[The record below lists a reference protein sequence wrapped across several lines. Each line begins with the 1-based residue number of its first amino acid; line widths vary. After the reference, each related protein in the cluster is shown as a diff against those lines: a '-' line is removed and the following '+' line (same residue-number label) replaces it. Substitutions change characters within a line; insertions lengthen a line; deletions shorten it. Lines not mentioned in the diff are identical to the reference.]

1 MRQHKK
7 VIITYPT
14 IFSSARPKGKCE
26 LKMWVEQSCEWKK
39 FRVKKKFEFWVRH
52 NWWLRSIPPPP
63 LASSREVRNIAQK
76 NWLDTSTNFC
86 ENQTFHL
93 TAFYNIIWKAFD
105 WITNFKNTCCYNKR
119 GFAVPH
125 NKFQINFSNF
135 RKCKFTFLMSGQD
148 FSHPRRWCIMKEKIP
163 FILPRKI
170 LVSQF
175 LLLLSFSLLIKT
187 INFYLS
193 LPFLLSIL
201 FFCEG
206 GISGHLI
213 SELSILISRCCLFF
227 CCSHFF
233 SSHQILSISFSLLL
247 WLEREWE

>member
-1 MRQHKK
+1 
-7 VIITYPT
+7 
-14 IFSSARPKGKCE
+14 
-26 LKMWVEQSCEWKK
+26 MW
-39 FRVKKKFEFWVRH
+39 
-52 NWWLRSIPPPP
+52 
-63 LASSREVRNIAQK
+63 
-76 NWLDTSTNFC
+76 
-86 ENQTFHL
+86 NQTFHL
-93 TAFYNIIWKAFD
+93 TTFYNIIWKPFN
-105 WITNFKNTCCYNKR
+105 WIKNLKKTC
-119 GFAVPH
+119 FAVAH

-135 RKCKFTFLMSGQD
+135 RKWKFTFLMSGQD
-148 FSHPRRWCIMKEKIP
+148 FSHPRRWCIMKEKIS

-227 CCSHFF
+227 LLFI
-233 SSHQILSISFSLLL
+233 SSDSIYIVFTPLMTRAWMGVRILGGQNDDGL
-247 WLEREWE
+247 WLRRLS

>member
-1 MRQHKK
+1 
-7 VIITYPT
+7 
-14 IFSSARPKGKCE
+14 
-26 LKMWVEQSCEWKK
+26 
-39 FRVKKKFEFWVRH
+39 
-52 NWWLRSIPPPP
+52 
-63 LASSREVRNIAQK
+63 
-76 NWLDTSTNFC
+76 
-86 ENQTFHL
+86 
-93 TAFYNIIWKAFD
+93 
-105 WITNFKNTCCYNKR
+105 
-119 GFAVPH
+119 
-125 NKFQINFSNF
+125 
-135 RKCKFTFLMSGQD
+135 MSGQD
-148 FSHPRRWCIMKEKIP
+148 FSHPRRWCIMKEKIS

-170 LVSQF
+170 PVSQF

-193 LPFLLSIL
+193 VPFLLSI

-206 GISGHLI
+206 GISGHVI

>member
-1 MRQHKK
+1 
-7 VIITYPT
+7 
-14 IFSSARPKGKCE
+14 
-26 LKMWVEQSCEWKK
+26 MWVEQSWEWKK
-39 FRVKKKFEFWVRH
+39 ILSKKKFWVRH

-135 RKCKFTFLMSGQD
+135 RKWKFTFLMSGQD
-148 FSHPRRWCIMKEKIP
+148 FSHPRRWCIMKEKIS
-163 FILPRKI
+163 FILPRKN
-170 LVSQF
+170 LLSQF

-193 LPFLLSIL
+193 VPSLLSIL
-201 FFCEG
+201 FFLRRRHFRTCYIRTFNFNFSVLSLFLLFTFFFISSDSIYIVFTPLMTRAWMGVRILG
-206 GISGHLI
+206 GQNDDG
-213 SELSILISRCCLFF
+213 
-227 CCSHFF
+227 
-233 SSHQILSISFSLLL
+233 L
-247 WLEREWE
+247 WLRRLS